1 MTYRRAFTVL
11 EILIVL
17 AVFGLLAT
25 LAIISLN
32 GARASMRDAQRLS
45 DVSVMRAALSQYWL
59 DKATYPESGGADL
72 GQGDAQ
78 VFGSSG
84 FAATADGSQTVYIQ
98 RVPSGPRSGEYYHYR
113 GGSDGYSIRFQT
125 ETKTDLGNPNVYYA
139 HQSGIDLEDALK

>member
-25 LAIISLN
+25 LAVISLN

-45 DVSVMRAALSQYWL
+45 DVSVLRAAMSQYWL
-59 DKATYPESGGADL
+59 DKATFPESGGVDL

-78 VFGSSG
+78 VFGSAG
-84 FAATADGSQTVYIQ
+84 FAASADASQTLYLQ
-98 RVPSGPRSGEYYHYR
+98 RVPTGPRSGEFYHYQ
-113 GGSDGYSIRFQT
+113 GGANGYSIRFKT

-139 HQSGIDLEDALK
+139 HQSGIDLEDVQK